1 MIYAVTSDD
10 NVYPSSITLKFPP
23 TVLLGK
29 GSVVAIGIDE
39 VKEFTGVPFTVSPES
54 SAEATAL
61 GSGVVNSDQT

>member
-10 NVYPSSITLKFPP
+10 NVVASITFLLAS
-23 TVLLGK
+23 VLLGK
-29 GSVVAIGIDE
+29 GLVVAIGIDE
-39 VKEFTGVPFTVSPES
+39 VKEFTDVPFTVSPES